1 MNTQRA
7 NQYEIPRHFTT
18 RRAVECVEDLLSRAL
33 AFPANPDQD
42 IDPPRL
48 NLPKSFLDY
57 AWTSP
62 TPPAMS
68 APNPSKTSR
77 KQNRCCDQCR
87 KGKRACD
94 AAILEDSLLDAS
106 KSGDHPSV
114 FHYSDVYGP
123 LAACGNCEKT
133 KKSCTFEWLRS
144 QRVSQ
149 ATQAPPN
156 PVPPAKRRRTDSN
169 AAIPLRNTNGSS
181 RQVQIGKPI
190 CRSDITGSG
199 SLMSPAQLGVTF
211 GDFPGVPA
219 LQMDSSTNAFRS
231 IPALW
236 YDSIDMS
243 AKEQLGHFSDV
254 FEDGASQ
261 LTCDSGQGSSLET
274 PPGSVKD
281 TIEERGHRPS
291 NGDAVDDGET
301 APKVDG
307 AIMRAGRKRRR
318 RSSSVSLSN
327 GALPCPA
334 ISFAAEF
341 VSSAN
346 KAFLREGLLKIYH
359 DSFENAL
366 SCWLTERTC
375 PYTAKADISLTNDGR
390 PDWNRMYHRVFRLD
404 RLASSIRGR
413 QLTFQE
419 DKAVGKALNSA
430 IFSFATQWAQSSERS
445 RAKYPFDHGA
455 NSEGFTSQSADMSLS
470 GIEFDRTL
478 QITAWNEAR
487 VALQDAGDIESFRL
501 VLAQIVFSLT
511 QRRND
516 PDTELGMAS
525 DQVEL
530 ERSAFNIGDAGVEE
544 YEDLM
549 ARLNLAIDAEDPPVH
564 LEKGVRLIHSLRSR
578 MTMRA
583 GTPLLKP
590 RANRRGKQYRPAAN
604 RVDAADRATVD
615 LLFWLGV
622 MFDTLSSA
630 MHKRPLVLSDEDS
643 NVYANE
649 PRTTADQMQR
659 DVGSIVPRSTEG
671 VWDIHLFAHQ
681 RTRLQQKL
689 VRWPCSF
696 EQAAALLCDA
706 APVKV
711 LLFRKV
717 TRIQTLLSRSC
728 HGERVER
735 SIKAALSVCEH
746 WERLYAPFIR
756 DCVQYHD
763 TLPPRIQSWYICLT
777 GHWHLATLL
786 LADLIEIVDDSE
798 FGLETQQML
807 RTSTDFVACFRKS
820 NCQALSDL
828 ARCSC
833 PRENA
838 SFAQSRDFHFA
849 VNQGALLTE
858 PWTAVLI
865 RAFAKAGVVLLETG
879 HMLPSFSVDGSSGA
893 EEAFQRAEDC
903 VQALW
908 YLGRKSDMALS
919 AAKILG
925 DALKQKRKGAEE
937 KLKEMSSYLEVE
949 MWQGFDQ
956 LDKSAAWDC
965 SM

>member
-1 MNTQRA
+1 MNFVDVQ
-7 NQYEIPRHFTT
+7 
-18 RRAVECVEDLLSRAL
+18 
-33 AFPANPDQD
+33 
-42 IDPPRL
+42 
-48 NLPKSFLDY
+48 PKSFLDY

-68 APNPSKTSR
+68 TPKPSKTNR

-133 KKSCTFEWLRS
+133 KKNCTFEWLRS

-149 ATQAPPN
+149 ASQPPSH
-156 PVPPAKRRRTDSN
+156 PAPPAKRRRTNSN
-169 AAIPLRNTNGSS
+169 TAVPPESTNGPPSHAQAES
-181 RQVQIGKPI
+181 A
-190 CRSDITGSG
+190 CRSNTGEIG
-199 SLMSPAQLGVTF
+199 NPMNPGPLGVMF
-211 GDFPGVPA
+211 GDFPGLPA
-219 LQMDSSTNAFRS
+219 DRMENGA
-231 IPALW
+231 ALW
-236 YDSIDMS
+236 YDSVNAL
-243 AKEQLGHFSDV
+243 AKDGLVRFNDV
-254 FEDGASQ
+254 LVEDATPS
-261 LTCDSGQGSSLET
+261 TCDSGRGSSLET
-274 PPGSVKD
+274 PPSNEEC
-281 TIEERGHRPS
+281 TTEERRYHRVQRDEES
-291 NGDAVDDGET
+291 SGGEMGTKLDSAV
-301 APKVDG
+301 
-307 AIMRAGRKRRR
+307 MRTGRKRRR

-346 KAFLREGLLKIYH
+346 KALLREGLLKIYH

-375 PYTAKADISLTNDGR
+375 PYSTKADISLANDGG

-413 QLTFQE
+413 QLTFLE
-419 DKAVGKALNSA
+419 DKSVGRALNSA

-445 RAKYPFDHGA
+445 RAKYPFDHSPNPGIFA
-455 NSEGFTSQSADMSLS
+455 SQNKDSSWS
-470 GIEFDRTL
+470 SIEFDRTL
-478 QITAWNEAR
+478 QIDAWNEAR

-511 QRRND
+511 QRPRNLESNFRTA
-516 PDTELGMAS
+516 TEHADMTDLTLSGGDS
-525 DQVEL
+525 VEQC
-530 ERSAFNIGDAGVEE
+530 
-544 YEDLM
+544 EDLM
-549 ARLNLAIDAEDPPVH
+549 SRLNLAIEAEGAPVH
-564 LEKGVRLIHSLRSR
+564 LEKGVRLIHALRSR

-583 GTPLLKP
+583 GTAPLKP
-590 RANRRGKQYRPAAN
+590 RSNRRGRQYKPAAN
-604 RVDAADRATVD
+604 AFDAADRATVD

-649 PRTTADQMQR
+649 TRTAADSTQR
-659 DVGSIVPRSTEG
+659 DAESVVSRSTEG

-681 RTRLQQKL
+681 RDRLQRNL

-696 EQAAALLCDA
+696 EEAAALLCDA

-717 TRIQTLLSRSC
+717 TRIQTLLSRNC
-728 HGERVER
+728 HGEKIER
-735 SIKAALSVCEH
+735 AVKAALSVCEH
-746 WERLYAPFIR
+746 WEKLYAPFIR
-756 DCVQYHD
+756 DCVQHHD
-763 TLPPRIQSWYICLT
+763 SLPPRIQSWYICLT

-786 LADLIEIVDDSE
+786 LADLIEIVDDSG

-807 RTSTDFVACFRKS
+807 RTSTEFVACYRKS
-820 NCQALSDL
+820 NCRALADL

-833 PRENA
+833 PREDA
-838 SFAQSRDFHFA
+838 SFAQSGDFHFA
-849 VNQGALLTE
+849 VNEGALLTE

-865 RAFAKAGVVLLETG
+865 RAFAKAGVVLLETDC
-879 HMLPSFSVDGSSGA
+879 LLSSFSMDCDGEA
-893 EEAFQRAEDC
+893 EKAFREADDC

-919 AAKILG
+919 AARILG
-925 DALKQKRKGAEE
+925 DELKQKRQGAEE
-937 KLKEMSSYLEVE
+937 KLKEMSAYLEAE
-949 MWQGFDQ
+949 TWHSFDQ
-956 LDKSAAWDC
+956 VDEVAGWGC
-965 SM
+965 SF

>member
-1 MNTQRA
+1 
-7 NQYEIPRHFTT
+7 
-18 RRAVECVEDLLSRAL
+18 
-33 AFPANPDQD
+33 
-42 IDPPRL
+42 
-48 NLPKSFLDY
+48 
-57 AWTSP
+57 
-62 TPPAMS
+62 
-68 APNPSKTSR
+68 
-77 KQNRCCDQCR
+77 
-87 KGKRACD
+87 
-94 AAILEDSLLDAS
+94 
-106 KSGDHPSV
+106 
-114 FHYSDVYGP
+114 
-123 LAACGNCEKT
+123 
-133 KKSCTFEWLRS
+133 
-144 QRVSQ
+144 
-149 ATQAPPN
+149 
-156 PVPPAKRRRTDSN
+156 
-169 AAIPLRNTNGSS
+169 
-181 RQVQIGKPI
+181 
-190 CRSDITGSG
+190 
-199 SLMSPAQLGVTF
+199 MSPAQIGVTF

-219 LQMDSSTNAFRS
+219 LQVESSSTAAHGS
-231 IPALW
+231 TPALW
-236 YDSIDMS
+236 YDAIDLS
-243 AKEQLGHFSDV
+243 TKEHLGRFSDV
-254 FEDGASQ
+254 FEDDASP
-261 LTCDSGQGSSLET
+261 LAYDSGQGSSLET
-274 PPGSVKD
+274 PTSVQD
-281 TIEERGHRPS
+281 TVEAGRQNRS
-291 NGDAVDDGET
+291 YSDDTNRSET
-301 APKVDG
+301 EPKPDG
-307 AIMRAGRKRRR
+307 AVMRTGRKRRR
-318 RSSSVSLSN
+318 RSSSGSLSN

-341 VSSAN
+341 VSSAD
-346 KAFLREGLLKIYH
+346 KTFLREGLLKIYH

-366 SCWLTERTC
+366 SCWLTETTC
-375 PYTAKADISLTNDGR
+375 PYTLKADISSAKDGG

-445 RAKYPFDHGA
+445 RAKYPYDHGGNPGVSA
-455 NSEGFTSQSADMSLS
+455 GQSADASWS
-470 GIEFDRTL
+470 SVEFDRTM
-478 QITAWNEAR
+478 QVAAWNEAR
-487 VALQDAGDIESFRL
+487 VALQDAEDIESFRL

-511 QRRND
+511 QRPHD
-516 PDTELGMAS
+516 PERGPATTAGE
-525 DQVEL
+525 VKL
-530 ERSAFNIGDAGVEE
+530 ERAAVNEGDAAMGEC
-544 YEDLM
+544 EDLM
-549 ARLNLAIDAEDPPVH
+549 SKLNLAIDAEDPPVH

-578 MTMRA
+578 MTMCA
-583 GTPLLKP
+583 GTPPLKP
-590 RANRRGKQYRPAAN
+590 RPNRRGKQYKPSAN

-649 PRTTADQMQR
+649 PRAAADQMQR
-659 DVGSIVPRSTEG
+659 DIGSVVPRSTEG

-681 RTRLQQKL
+681 RNRLQQNL

-728 HGERVER
+728 RGERIER
-735 SIKAALSVCEH
+735 SIKAALNVCEH

-763 TLPPRIQSWYICLT
+763 TLPARIQSWYICLT

-786 LADLIEIVDDSE
+786 LADLIEIVDDSDL
-798 FGLETQQML
+798 GLETQQML

-820 NCQALSDL
+820 NCRALSNL

-833 PRENA
+833 PREDA

-865 RAFAKAGVVLLETG
+865 RAFAKAGVVMLESEHDVPSLL
-879 HMLPSFSVDGSSGA
+879 VDGPSES

-908 YLGRKSDMALS
+908 YLGRKSDMAMS

-937 KLKEMSSYLEVE
+937 KMKEMSFYLEAE
-949 MWQGFDQ
+949 TWHGFEQ
-956 LDKSAAWDC
+956 LDDSAGWDC
-965 SM
+965 SF